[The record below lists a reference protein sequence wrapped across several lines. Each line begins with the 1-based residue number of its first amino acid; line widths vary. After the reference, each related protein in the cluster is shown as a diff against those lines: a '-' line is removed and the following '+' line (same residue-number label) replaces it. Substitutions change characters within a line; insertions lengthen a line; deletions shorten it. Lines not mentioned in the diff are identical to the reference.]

1 MPKTIVNII
10 TEDNPIPAYLF
21 IKEKYE
27 EGDKLMYISAKDTED
42 DLDVLSKMFNVPK
55 KHIQEIVL
63 RHNTDE
69 FTYEKIC
76 RTIVGCLNYETHYCV
91 NLAGGTRYMALAVQQ
106 VFERFHSEFYYVQVE
121 ENMIV
126 KSVFDNRINNND
138 DYFYPISYR
147 MNIAEYL
154 DAHEINHDLAP
165 YTHKPIRFKE
175 EAEYIFNLFTQNGL
189 SRQDFETLELLRTY
203 YRNLKYVKIK
213 AVQEKGYRNNPPIPG
228 LTDFLNTVN
237 FVSEG
242 VGVLSKRE
250 VEYLTGGWFE
260 EYVYY
265 LVKKRIKPQDIA
277 LGVKISRNNVNHD
290 NELDVVFTKGNKLF
304 VIECKTGVHTEKLFN
319 EIVYKLC
326 AISEAL
332 LGVSCCSYIFSLKP
346 DETDILKK
354 VARNMD
360 ITFVDRGI
368 LTSQK
373 KLRKEL
379 AYIYV
384 ESRDGINSLLSN
396 PTKLH

>member
-42 DLDVLSKMFNVPK
+42 DLDVLSELFNIPTK
-55 KHIQEIVL
+55 RIQEIVL

-76 RTIVGCLNYETHYCV
+76 RTIVGFLDYDTHYCV

-106 VFERFHSEFYYVQVE
+106 VFERYNAEFYYVQVE

-154 DAHEINHDLAP
+154 KSHEINHDLAP
-165 YTHKPIRFKE
+165 YTHKPIRYRE
-175 EAEYIFNLFTQNGL
+175 EAEYIFNLFAQNGL
-189 SRQDFETLELLRTY
+189 SNQDYETLELLRTY
-203 YRNLKYVKIK
+203 YRNMRYVKIK
-213 AVQEKGYRNNPPIPG
+213 AVQEKGCYHYPPVPG
-228 LTDFLNTVN
+228 LTDFLDTVG
-237 FVSEG
+237 FVSDG

-265 LVKKRIKPQDIA
+265 LVKKRVKPQDIA
-277 LGVKISRNNVNHD
+277 LGVRIWRNNVNHN

-304 VIECKTGVHTEKLFN
+304 VIECKTGVQTKLFN
-319 EIVYKLC
+319 EVVYKLC

-332 LGVSCCSYIFSLKP
+332 LGVSCRSYIFSLKQ

-354 VARNMD
+354 VAKNMD
-360 ITFVDRGI
+360 ITFIDRGI

-379 AYIYV
+379 AYIYA
-384 ESRDGINSLLSN
+384 ESRDGINSLLSS